1 MMSARKTL
9 VGLLLV
15 ALAWPAWTPHVCACA
30 ARIEAARQK
39 TLAASQPLRP
49 CCAQRMQAQ
58 SERDA
63 STPAVRA
70 KCCCDEI
77 RWNQSVAK
85 MTSPRLASL
94 LKDSV
99 PAAFDIP
106 AVAATATSA
115 EEADFHHG
123 IVHAGP
129 SAPVRIQFCRW
140 QV

>member
-1 MMSARKTL
+1 MMSARKSL

-30 ARIEAARQK
+30 ARIEANRQK
-39 TLAASQPLRP
+39 ALAASQPLRP
-49 CCAQRMQAQ
+49 CCAQRQQAQ

-85 MTSPRLASL
+85 ITSPRVASG
-94 LKDSV
+94 LKDSAPGEV
-99 PAAFDIP
+99 VLPADV
-106 AVAATATSA
+106 AVVMTA
-115 EEADFHHG
+115 EEA
-123 IVHAGP
+123 
-129 SAPVRIQFCRW
+129 
-140 QV
+140 

>member
-1 MMSARKTL
+1 MMSARKLL

-15 ALAWPAWTPHVCACA
+15 ALAWPVWTPHVCACA
-30 ARIEAARQK
+30 ARIEANRQR
-39 TLAASQPLRP
+39 TLAAPQPVRP
-49 CCAQRMQAQ
+49 CCAQRQQSQ

-85 MTSPRLASL
+85 ITSPRVTGE
-94 LKDSV
+94 LKK
-99 PAAFDIP
+99 PAPITFVLPMDA
-106 AVAATATSA
+106 AVVSAA
-115 EEADFHHG
+115 EEADVFRG
-123 IVHAGP
+123 IAPAG
-129 SAPVRIQFCRW
+129 SMAPLRIQLCRW